1 MFSNLNHNSILHI
14 WDIKGNPKILSGQIE
29 RISIPRAKHDSFSQ
43 NFETVVD
50 IIAMINGESRE
61 FKDVPNNSVAEFGE
75 DKFVLAESRD
85 ILEAFIRSKCQNAKG
100 IIENSKKQQELL
112 PLYEEAL
119 DEINPNLKADKE
131 KDKVISS
138 LQEQITEMKE
148 MITKLCN
155 REIKN

>member
-29 RISIPRAKHDSFSQ
+29 RISVPRAKHDSFNQ

-50 IIAMINGESRE
+50 IIALINGESRE
-61 FKDVPNNSVAEFGE
+61 FKDVPNNSVASFG
-75 DKFVLAESRD
+75 DDSFVLAESRD
-85 ILEAFIRSKCQNAKG
+85 ILEAYIRSKCQNAKG
-100 IIENSKKQQELL
+100 IIDNAKKMQELL

-119 DEINPNLKADKE
+119 DEVNPAVKADRE
-131 KDKVISS
+131 KDKKIEMLQDQIS
-138 LQEQITEMKE
+138 EMKE

-155 REIKN
+155 KELKN

>member
-29 RISIPRAKHDSFSQ
+29 RISVPRAKHDSFSQ

-50 IIAMINGESRE
+50 IVAMINGESRE
-61 FKDVPNNSVAEFGE
+61 FKDVPNNSVASFGE
-75 DKFVLAESRD
+75 DTFVLAESRD

-100 IIENSKKQQELL
+100 VIENAKKQETLL

-119 DEINPNLKADKE
+119 NEINPSVKAEKE
-131 KDKVISS
+131 KDKLINSMQS
-138 LQEQITEMKE
+138 QIAEMKE
-148 MITKLCN
+148 MIAKLYN
-155 REIKN
+155 KELKN